1 MASPAGSLI
10 VETAQGR
17 VEGTSETGVAG
28 NTVASWKGIPF
39 AKPPVGERR
48 FRAPQAPEP
57 WIGVRD
63 ANRYGSPCIQLPF
76 FSSIDAPIMG
86 SEDCLTLNVWS
97 PAADEH
103 KRPVLFW
110 IHGGGWVMGTGAQY
124 DGSRLAAHGD
134 VVVVTINYRLGPWG
148 FLYLNDLPG
157 QASADDPAASPNP
170 GLLDIVAA
178 LSWVKE
184 NIARFGGDPSNVTIL
199 GQSAGGMLV
208 GTLLALPAARGL
220 FHRAIAL
227 SGAARNVRDRA
238 LGTRIAEDLLK
249 RVGLTARD
257 VNRVREVPTEQLYR
271 AGAEL
276 LVSSV
281 DGELDVEPF
290 LPVIDGKVLPKHP
303 IRAIA
308 AGEGSNVPLLVVTA
322 RDEMTIMVPECPQV
336 LTGKETCIRRRL
348 GEPRFRELERA
359 YQRVT
364 DPSRD
369 WQLELLNGTMFWIP
383 AIRLAEASAQAHRA
397 IWMMRL
403 DYCLSLPPF
412 DQVGASHLT
421 DCLLL
426 FELFSNWSKPV
437 ASHGTQA
444 DKAVAEAFQD
454 LIVGFARNGHPG
466 APRIPE
472 WPQYDTTTRATL
484 IFDIDCRIGNDPLS
498 EQRLAWAGLN
508 EVDGTL
514 L

>member
-1 MASPAGSLI
+1 MALPAASLI

-17 VEGTSETGVAG
+17 VQGASETGIAW
-28 NTVASWKGIPF
+28 NTVASWKGVPF
-39 AKPPVGERR
+39 AKPPVGELR
-48 FRAPQAPEP
+48 FRAPQTAQP
-57 WIGVRD
+57 WMGVRD
-63 ANRYGSPCIQLPF
+63 ARRFGSPCIQLPF
-76 FSSIDAPIMG
+76 LSCIDAPIVG
-86 SEDCLTLNVWS
+86 SEDCLTLNIWS

-103 KRPVLFW
+103 KRPVLLW

-124 DGSRLAAHGD
+124 DGSRLAARGD

-157 QASADDPAASPNP
+157 QVNAADPVASPNP

-178 LSWVKE
+178 LSWVKQ
-184 NIARFGGDPSNVTIL
+184 NVARFGGDPSNVTII

-238 LGTRIAEDLLK
+238 LGTRIAADLLK

-257 VNRVREVPTEQLYR
+257 VNRLRDVPAEQLYR

-276 LVSSV
+276 LVNSV

-290 LPVIDGKVLPKHP
+290 LPVIDGTVLPKHP
-303 IRAIA
+303 VETIA
-308 AGEGSNVPLLVVTA
+308 AGTGISVPLLVATA

-336 LTGKETCIRRRL
+336 LTGKKAHIRRKL
-348 GEPRFRELERA
+348 GEPRFGELERA
-359 YQRVT
+359 YQRAA

-369 WQLELLNGTMFWIP
+369 RHLELLNDTMFWIP
-383 AIRLAEASAQAHRA
+383 AIRLAEASARTHRPT
-397 IWMMRL
+397 WMMRI

-412 DQVGASHLT
+412 HEVGASHLT

-426 FELFSNWSKPV
+426 FELFSNWGKPV
-437 ASHGTQA
+437 AGHGTGI
-444 DKAVAEAFQD
+444 DKAVSAAFQD
-454 LIVGFARNGHPG
+454 LIVGFARDGHPG
-466 APRIPE
+466 TARIPE
-472 WPQYDTTTRATL
+472 WPRYDTTTRATL
-484 IFDIDCRIGNDPLS
+484 ILDTASRVENDPLS
-498 EQRLAWAGLN
+498 EQRHAW
-508 EVDGTL
+508 DGIDEADATVF
-514 L
+514 